1 MNHRSATSPIN
12 GWYPSGAAAFVP
24 IRNSRVSP
32 SLLVIDQYRAPAVL
46 ASCVRIRRGFAPK
59 RLRPR
64 LCISRYISPAT
75 LTRHPPPVLNG
86 RRNPCGMTYL
96 QGTNSEGSESN
107 NVFELADSDSDDKW
121 KRKPSNKEPARRVKV
136 SSPLA

>member
-1 MNHRSATSPIN
+1 
-12 GWYPSGAAAFVP
+12 
-24 IRNSRVSP
+24 
-32 SLLVIDQYRAPAVL
+32 
-46 ASCVRIRRGFAPK
+46 
-59 RLRPR
+59 
-64 LCISRYISPAT
+64 
-75 LTRHPPPVLNG
+75 
-86 RRNPCGMTYL
+86 MTYL